1 MSWRSDAA
9 CSAWDNSECR
19 GTPYCPP
26 RCPRFRDAE
35 GVPLVIRPYR
45 DSDRESAVAMYDD
58 IDAYS
63 RTMGLPP
70 ATVPRIESW
79 LDRLIED
86 GWNLVAVDGDRVVAH
101 VAVVPAD
108 RADPKFVVF
117 VHHDYQNRGVGT
129 ELMKQVVAYAD
140 DRDHEALTLEVS
152 TGNRRAV
159 TVYENVGFEVVERMR
174 SDLEMELSLEK
185 PVAERVQRPPA
196 ERD

>member
-1 MSWRSDAA
+1 
-9 CSAWDNSECR
+9 
-19 GTPYCPP
+19 
-26 RCPRFRDAE
+26 
-35 GVPLVIRPYR
+35 
-45 DSDRESAVAMYDD
+45 MYDD

-79 LDRLIED
+79 LDHLIED

-108 RADPKFVVF
+108 RADPKFVAF

-129 ELMKQVVAYAD
+129 EPMKQVVAYVD
-140 DRDHEALTLEVS
+140 GRDHEALTLEVS

-185 PVAERVQRPPA
+185 PVAERVQRPSA